1 MNLSVFELHS
11 NKITQSIVSCVWLL
25 LLNMWL
31 HAAKSHLFHR
41 YRLVLTS
48 RFQLTWY
55 INPGILL
62 SAYKQAICRGKINNF
77 LNSDSSTY
85 SFSGRLILGNSLKS
99 IIKVYISCLPLLGSA
114 PPVTGHLPPPAPV
127 LHSEIPKD
135 MNSLKC
141 KVFLHYQH
149 RKKIHG
155 QRMLDTFQPLANW
168 IFALKIHYFTWG
180 AADVHMTIYKK
191 HLSSHKNYLAFIC
204 TNPFSTSRSRWR

>member
-41 YRLVLTS
+41 YTLVLTS
-48 RFQLTWY
+48 RFQWTWY

-85 SFSGRLILGNSLKS
+85 SFSGRLPLGNSLKS
-99 IIKVYISCLPLLGSA
+99 IIDLYISGLPLLGSA
-114 PPVTGHLPPPAPV
+114 HQLLDTS
-127 LHSEIPKD
+127 LHQLLYSAQKFPKIWTSG
-135 MNSLKC
+135 SLKC
-141 KVFLHYQH
+141 KVFLHYQY

-155 QRMLDTFQPLANW
+155 QRILDTFQPLANW

-180 AADVHMTIYKK
+180 ATDVRMIIYKK
-191 HLSSHKNYLAFIC
+191 HLLPHKKLFSVYLYQSF
-204 TNPFSTSRSRWR
+204 FYQL